1 MFFIYTNKFP
11 FESYL
16 FQNAKIIFDCVNDSK
31 NSVVKTLRTEHLWT
45 FTVPWHVGDAGQ
57 EGIWGLVDKRSRCL
71 TGENFD
77 QTKVSHRSYSAV
89 VSKGSPKSGIRE
101 FFLVESGI
109 LCFGIRNTDQK
120 SGSHYRLES
129 RTWSKFHWQRI
140 RYPLPIPEIRNH
152 GRGIQN
158 PRLSWISL
166 HGANC
171 HWLRLWPPLK
181 MCKQLHHVTGGH
193 QLHWGTRMNWSILRT
208 CTQPNN

>member
-1 MFFIYTNKFP
+1 MDLHCPLTCGRCRTRRDMRISGQKIKMSDWGKLWSNKGKP
-11 FESYL
+11 QKL
-16 FQNAKIIFDCVNDSK
+16 QCCRV
-31 NSVVKTLRTEHLWT
+31 
-45 FTVPWHVGDAGQ
+45 Q
-57 EGIWGLVDKRSRCL
+57 
-71 TGENFD
+71 
-77 QTKVSHRSYSAV
+77 
-89 VSKGSPKSGIRE
+89 SKGVRN
-101 FFLVESGI
+101 LESGI

-140 RYPLPIPEIRNH
+140 RYPLPISEIRNH